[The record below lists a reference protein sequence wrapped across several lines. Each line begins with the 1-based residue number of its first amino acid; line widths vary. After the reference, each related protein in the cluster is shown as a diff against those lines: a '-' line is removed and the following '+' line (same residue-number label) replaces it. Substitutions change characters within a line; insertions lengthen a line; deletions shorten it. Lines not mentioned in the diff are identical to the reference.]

1 MIQESGCQ
9 VHPGLPQGQ
18 VAWTRDELAANST
31 SSATRADAA
40 VDAREGL
47 VTTVARKRATVGLA
61 ARRESDSGSGKAG
74 REDAGGDGNGTRR
87 EVVEGR
93 SAIWCVPGTAGG
105 RGRLVRRLVQV
116 GRAGDAG
123 RDAGARRSARPPV
136 GPV

>member
-1 MIQESGCQ
+1 MHMINGEKVTQYINRARN
-9 VHPGLPQGQ
+9 LP
-18 VAWTRDELAANST
+18 
-31 SSATRADAA
+31 
-40 VDAREGL
+40 
-47 VTTVARKRATVGLA
+47 RKRATVGLA

-74 REDAGGDGNGTRR
+74 KEVAGGDGSGTRR
-87 EVVEGR
+87 GAVEGR

-105 RGRLVRRLVQV
+105 RGRLVRRLVQA